1 MPNAPRLKV
10 CCIQDLEEAEL
21 ALELGASALGLVSAM
36 PSGPGP
42 IPEER
47 IARIA
52 RSVRGRAKTFLLTAL
67 TEAAAIAEQHARCD
81 TTTLQLVD
89 EVSPQVRAAL
99 RARLPRVEIVQVV
112 HVRGPESLEQA
123 REAAEHSDALLLDSG
138 NPTAERKELG
148 GTGRVHDWSISRRI
162 VEAVRLPVWLAG
174 GLNPENVA
182 AATRAVAPHG
192 VDLCSGVRTAERLD
206 RAKLA
211 RFASAMR

>member
-47 IARIA
+47 IAAIA
-52 RSVRGRAKTFLLTAL
+52 HAVRGRAETFLLTAL
-67 TEAAAIAEQHARCD
+67 TQAAAIAEQHARCG

-89 EVSPQVRAAL
+89 DVEPVERAEL
-99 RARLPRVEIVQVV
+99 KTRLPHVAIVQVV
-112 HVRGPESLEQA
+112 HVRGPESLDRA
-123 REAAEHSDALLLDSG
+123 REAAVHSDALLLDSG
-138 NPTAERKELG
+138 NPNAALKELG
-148 GTGRVHDWSISRRI
+148 GTGRVHDWSVSRRI
-162 VEAVRLPVWLAG
+162 VESVPLPVWLAG
-174 GLNPENVA
+174 GLQPLNVA
-182 AATRAVAPHG
+182 RAVSGVGPHG
-192 VDLCSGVRTAERLD
+192 VDLCSGVRTADRLD

-211 RFASAMR
+211 RFVAALG